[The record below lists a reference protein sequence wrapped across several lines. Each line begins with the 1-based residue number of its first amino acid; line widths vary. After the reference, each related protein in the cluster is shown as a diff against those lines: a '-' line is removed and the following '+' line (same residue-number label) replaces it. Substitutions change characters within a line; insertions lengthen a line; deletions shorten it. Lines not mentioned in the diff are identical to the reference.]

1 MAPQPRVAVHYS
13 MEQPSPR
20 ALKAIA
26 STHSPMYKPCMDA
39 KCALALHMYRRG
51 KTLPQWLSQTCC
63 AAEPNYYRFLSQS
76 QNTKTISFQYKTL
89 LDTLSSSVDRVAA
102 QCQETKVEWVQNKQ
116 TKEKKNIN
124 MLWPYLWGCKYGCSE
139 IGDVQCPSQLL
150 SSLDETEGWIERDQS
165 QAAARSKRASL

>member
-13 MEQPSPR
+13 MEQSSPR

-116 TKEKKNIN
+116 TKEKKKHKYALTVFVRLQVWVQWNRRCTMPLTIVVLAGRN
-124 MLWPYLWGCKYGCSE
+124 WG
-139 IGDVQCPSQLL
+139 
-150 SSLDETEGWIERDQS
+150 LDW
-165 QAAARSKRASL
+165 ARSEPSRST